1 MKVTIYKRSC
11 VLALLEPDISFRSKS
26 FQIPLG
32 QSSIVYIT
40 PTAREI
46 DDTGKELTETQRN
59 CRLTEE
65 NDNLNIFKP
74 YTQEACLLECKI
86 KEAAERCG
94 CISWE
99 YPSLQVLSIIP
110 KFKYWDNYPRFKQ
123 ILKGN

>member
-1 MKVTIYKRSC
+1 MKVTIYWRIY

-86 KEAAERCG
+86 KLAAERCG

-110 KFKYWDNYPRFKQ
+110 KFKYWDKLSK
-123 ILKGN
+123 I